1 MRNFSIFLLIFSV
14 FYCVEGQKQI
24 PEFCG
29 LPKDEGIDS
38 GKDVQVYLYYNKTAD
53 KCFPF
58 RYKGEGG
65 NQNRFNY
72 EFYCMRNCSIN
83 ADALY
88 PTDRT
93 LACHLPKA
101 PGDCYGHYLRYYY
114 DAAHG
119 KCTTFAWT
127 GCVGN
132 GNRFLDLDHCNA
144 TCFGI
149 IYNENENENENENGG
164 ANDVESDTP
173 IGIILGAVLGVIG
186 AIILIVVLVL
196 ALKKP
201 SKSKKNKAKETK
213 VKEEPNSPGPE
224 IPLQI
229 AENA

>member
-1 MRNFSIFLLIFSV
+1 MRNLSIFFLISAV
-14 FYCVEGQKQI
+14 FYCIKGQQI
-24 PEFCG
+24 PDFCD
-29 LPKDEGIDS
+29 LPKDEGINSD
-38 GKDVQVYLYYNKTAD
+38 KDVQVYLYYNKTAD
-53 KCFPF
+53 KCYPF

-72 EFYCMRNCSIN
+72 EFYCMRNCSTN
-83 ADALY
+83 ADKLY

-132 GNRFLDLDHCNA
+132 GNRFLDLNHCNT

-149 IYNENENENENENGG
+149 LDDEN
-164 ANDVESDTP
+164 NDGNSDMETDTP

-196 ALKKP
+196 TLQKKP
-201 SKSKKNKAKETK
+201 SKSKKIKAKETK
-213 VKEEPNSPGPE
+213 VKEDSNSPGPE

-229 AENA
+229 TETA

>member
-1 MRNFSIFLLIFSV
+1 MRNFSKFFLICAV
-14 FYCVEGQKQI
+14 FYCIKGQQQI
-24 PEFCG
+24 PDFCD

-38 GKDVQVYLYYNKTAD
+38 DKDIQVYLYYNKTAD
-53 KCFPF
+53 KCYPF

-83 ADALY
+83 ADKLY

-114 DAAHG
+114 DDAQG

-132 GNRFLDLDHCNA
+132 GNRFLDLNHCNA

-149 IYNENENENENENGG
+149 LDDENK
-164 ANDVESDTP
+164 NDGNSDMESDTP

-196 ALKKP
+196 TLQKKP
-201 SKSKKNKAKETK
+201 SKSKKIKAKETK
-213 VKEEPNSPGPE
+213 VKEDPNSPGPE

-229 AENA
+229 TENA